1 MLVLR
6 LRIQCQP
13 GRSDEIAAALAAVVE
28 PAREVEGVHHFDVAR
43 DLLDPNT
50 FIATEV
56 FEDSAAR
63 ERQESLDEVAR
74 VMSLLPDSLAAP
86 PEATVYQVSSAEP
99 AM

>member
-13 GRSDEIAAALAAVVE
+13 DRAADVGAALAAVVE
-28 PAREVEGVHHFDVAR
+28 PARAVSGVHHFDIAR
-43 DLLDPNT
+43 DLLDPNA

-56 FEDSAAR
+56 FEDAAAR
-63 ERQESLDEVAR
+63 TRQESLNEVAT
-74 VMSLLPDSLAAP
+74 VMQLLPECLAGP
-86 PEATVYQVSSAEP
+86 PEATLYHVSSAEP

>member
-13 GRSDEIAAALAAVVE
+13 DRSAEVAAALAAVVE
-28 PAREVEGVHHFDVAR
+28 PARAVSGVHHFDIAR
-43 DLLDPNT
+43 DLLDTNA

-63 ERQESLDEVAR
+63 ERQESLGEVGT
-74 VMSLLPDSLAAP
+74 VMRLLPECLAAP
-86 PEATVYQVSSAEP
+86 PEATLYHVSSTEP